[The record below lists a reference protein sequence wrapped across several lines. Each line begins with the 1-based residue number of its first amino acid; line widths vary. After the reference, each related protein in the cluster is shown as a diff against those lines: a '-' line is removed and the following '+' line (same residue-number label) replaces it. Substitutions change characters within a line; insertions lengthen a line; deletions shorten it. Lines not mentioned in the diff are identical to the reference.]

1 LSLSSAGSTIAA
13 VIWMGER
20 RGHLV
25 DWFTQRWVQLTG
37 TRIAQAEAPWLWG
50 PVGSTSG
57 IGPRFFEELAAA
69 RGLVVLPSSP
79 DAGLLPG
86 LGALAG
92 PRFDP
97 GEVAPAIADFYAH
110 TAAFDLQIRSR
121 WSGPFRPMGWMIA
134 RLFSRRLAQLDMPLS
149 ARELHGGVHSRIV
162 RVAEAASGEILHTAW
177 VRTAVETGRPVFVG
191 QYGIAQIPGEEGP
204 CVKVVFPLPN
214 GNAMIFLRPRVDAN
228 GGLSLVS
235 DGRRLGDTGF
245 YFTVVAGPEERWVR
259 YVRTMKESLALRAEG
274 DGVAATHRF
283 RVFGLP
289 FLELRYA
296 IVRRPGAVTSES
308 SAVAAAG

>member
-1 LSLSSAGSTIAA
+1 
-13 VIWMGER
+13 MGER

-25 DWFTQRWVQLTG
+25 DWFTQRWVQVTG
-37 TRIAQAEAPWLWG
+37 ARVARADAPWLWG
-50 PVGSTSG
+50 PTGRTSG

-97 GEVAPAIADFYAH
+97 GAVAPAIADFYAH

-121 WSGPFRPMGWMIA
+121 WSGPFRAMGWMIA
-134 RLFSRRLAQLDMPLS
+134 RLFSRRLAQLNMPLS
-149 ARELHGGVHSRIV
+149 DRELHGGVHSRIV
-162 RVAEAASGEILHTAW
+162 RAADPGSGEILHTAW

-191 QYGIAQIPGEEGP
+191 QYGTAEIPGHDGP

-214 GNAMIFLRPRVDAN
+214 GNAAIFLRPRVDAD

-235 DGRRLGDTGF
+235 DGKRFGDPGF
-245 YFTVVAGPEERWVR
+245 YFTVVAGPDACWAR
-259 YVRTMKESLALRAEG
+259 YVRTMKESLALRVEG
-274 DGVAATHRF
+274 STVRASHRF

-289 FLELRYA
+289 FLELQYA
-296 IVRRPGAVTSES
+296 IARKPGASSKQVES
-308 SAVAAAG
+308 RRELVAAVPTH